1 MRIDR
6 LKLPDFRNL
15 KNFEIGFDESQPTT
29 VILGRNGSGKSNLI
43 EALVEIFRDL
53 EDGKASTFAYEISY
67 LCHGRRIE
75 VINEPNGKK
84 REQYSVDGVWVSRTE
99 FQALHDDVLPKHV
112 FAYYSGWNRRLE
124 SGFDDPTRKLYK
136 LWLDNEDRDIPL
148 RRLFYCRKEY
158 SQFVLLAFFLSNNPA
173 AEKLLR
179 DYLGIESFDSA
190 LFVLK
195 TPYWRGSGKPNK
207 VQLEKGDSRFWYARG
222 AFKHFL
228 DRLWQNAMAPI
239 RNEETP
245 ERDFRGRTESVERLY
260 LYIKDLNQLRTLS
273 GSDSPKDFFGLLES
287 LFLCD
292 LIDEIRVS
300 VQHTRAGRIR
310 FEQLSEGEQQLLTVL
325 GLMLFTQQDE
335 SLFLLDEPDTHLN
348 PVWTYDF
355 LSLLQQNIVADKAQL
370 LIATH
375 NPLLIGTLRKEQV
388 RILSQEQ
395 GQTDGLAPDED
406 PIGIGVEG
414 LLKSELYGLRSTLAP
429 EVLAKLDR
437 HYLLLGK
444 RDRSDDENIE
454 LIKLAAELNEMSVA
468 RTHPNPYFEQFAN
481 AMARRGPEPIQG
493 LTKEDIKAQTQL
505 ADDVMAEILA
515 EEKAARSEGAA

>member
-6 LKLPDFRNL
+6 LRLPDFRNL
-15 KNFEIGFDESQPTT
+15 KNFEINFDESQPTT

-53 EDGKASTFAYEISY
+53 EDGKSSTFAYEISY
-67 LCHGRRIE
+67 LCHGHRVE
-75 VINEPNGKK
+75 VINEAKGKK
-84 REQYSVDGVWVSRTE
+84 HEQYSVDGVAVSRAE
-99 FQALHDDVLPKHV
+99 FHALHDEVLPKHV

-124 SGFDDPTRKLYK
+124 SGFDQPTHKLYK
-136 LWLDNEDRDIPL
+136 QWLDNEDRDIPL

-158 SQFVLLAFFLSNNPA
+158 SQFVLLAFFLSNSPS

-179 DYLGIESFDSA
+179 DYLCIESFDSA

-239 RNEETP
+239 LNAETP

-388 RILSQEQ
+388 RILSQ
-395 GQTDGLAPDED
+395 GQSQTEGREPDED

-429 EVLAKLDR
+429 EVLVKLDR

-481 AMARRGPEPIQG
+481 AMARSVPEPTQG
-493 LTKEDIKAQTQL
+493 LNKEDIEAQAKL
-505 ADDVMAEILA
+505 ADNVLAEILA
-515 EEKAARSEGAA
+515 EEKTARSEGTT

>member
-1 MRIDR
+1 MRIYR

-15 KNFEIGFDESQPTT
+15 KNFEINFDESQPTT

-53 EDGKASTFAYEISY
+53 EDGKASTFAYEITY
-67 LCHGRRIE
+67 LCHGHWVE
-75 VINEPNGKK
+75 VTNEPKGKK
-84 REQYSVDGVWVSRTE
+84 REQYSVDGTSVSRAE
-99 FQALHDDVLPKHV
+99 FHAMHDKVLPKHV

-124 SGFDDPTRKLYK
+124 GGFDEPTRKLYMQ
-136 LWLDNEDRDIPL
+136 WLNNEDRDIPL

-158 SQFVLLAFFLSNNPA
+158 SQFVLLAFFLSNKPS
-173 AEKLLR
+173 AEKLLL

-207 VQLEKGDSRFWYARG
+207 VQLEKGDPRFWYARG

-239 RNEETP
+239 LNEEKL
-245 ERDFRGRTESVERLY
+245 ERDIRGRVESVERLY
-260 LYIKDLNQLRTLS
+260 LYIKDLDQLRTLS

-395 GQTDGLAPDED
+395 GQTEGREPDED

-429 EVLAKLDR
+429 EVLDKLDR

-444 RDRSDDENIE
+444 REKSVAEEQE
-454 LIKLAAELNEMSVA
+454 LMSLAAELNEMSVA
-468 RTHPNPYFEQFAN
+468 RTHPNPYFERFAY
-481 AMARRGPEPIQG
+481 AMARRAPETNQV
-493 LTKEDIKAQTQL
+493 LTKEDIEAQAKL
-505 ADDVMAEILA
+505 ADDVVAEILA
-515 EEKAARSEGAA
+515 EERAERSEGAA

>member
-15 KNFEIGFDESQPTT
+15 KDFEIKFDESQPTT

-53 EDGKASTFAYEISY
+53 EDGKASTFAYEIAY
-67 LCHGRRIE
+67 LCHGHRVE
-75 VINEPNGKK
+75 VINEPKGKK
-84 REQYSVDGVWVSRTE
+84 HEQYSVDGAAVSRAE
-99 FQALHDDVLPKHV
+99 FHALHDKVLPKHV

-124 SGFDDPTRKLYK
+124 SGFDEPTRSLYMK
-136 LWLDNEDRDIPL
+136 WLNNEDRDIPL

-158 SQFVLLAFFLSNNPA
+158 SQFVLLAFFLSNNPSA
-173 AEKLLR
+173 GQLLR

-207 VQLEKGDSRFWYARG
+207 VQLENGDSRFWYARG

-228 DRLWQNAMAPI
+228 GRLWQNAMAPI
-239 RNEETP
+239 LNAETP
-245 ERDFRGRTESVERLY
+245 ERDFRGRKESVERLY
-260 LYIKDLNQLRTLS
+260 LYIKDLEQLRTLS
-273 GSDSPKDFFGLLES
+273 GDDSPKEFFGLLES

-370 LIATH
+370 FIATH
-375 NPLLIGTLRKEQV
+375 NPLLIGSLRKEQV

-395 GQTDGLAPDED
+395 GQTEGREPVED

-414 LLKSELYGLRSTLAP
+414 LLRSELYGLRSTLAP
-429 EVLAKLDR
+429 EVLDKLDR

-444 RDRSDDENIE
+444 RDRSDEENIE
-454 LIKLAAELNEMSVA
+454 LMALATELNELSVA
-468 RTHPNPYFEQFAN
+468 RTHPNPYFAQFAN
-481 AMARRGPEPIQG
+481 AMARNATEPDQG
-493 LTKEDIKAQTQL
+493 LSKEDIKAQEKI
-505 ADDVMAEILA
+505 ADEVLAEILA
-515 EEKAARSEGAA
+515 EERSARSEVSK

>member
-1 MRIDR
+1 MRIKC
-6 LKLPDFRNL
+6 LKLPDFKNL
-15 KNFEIGFDESQPTT
+15 KNFEINFDESQPTT
-29 VILGRNGSGKSNLI
+29 VILGQNGSGKSNLI

-53 EDGKASTFAYEISY
+53 ENSKASSFPYEIAY
-67 LCHGRRIE
+67 ICHKRQVEIT
-75 VINEPNGKK
+75 NEPKGKK
-84 REQYSVDGVWVSRTE
+84 ALQYTVDGVLLSRAE
-99 FQALHDDVLPKHV
+99 FEALHDQVLPKHV

-124 SGFDDPTRKLYK
+124 SGFDDPTHKLYMQ
-136 LWLDNEDRDIPL
+136 WLNNEDRDIPL

-158 SQFVLLAFFLSNNPA
+158 SQFVLMAFFLSNKPA

-228 DRLWQNAMAPI
+228 DRLWKNAMAPI
-239 RNEETP
+239 LNAETP
-245 ERDFRGRTESVERLY
+245 ERDFRGRTETVERLY
-260 LYIKDLNQLRTLS
+260 LYIKDLDQLRTLS

-300 VQHTRAGRIR
+300 VQHVRAGRIR

-355 LSLLQQNIVADKAQL
+355 LSLLQQNIAADKAQL

-395 GQTDGLAPDED
+395 GQTDSREPEED

-429 EVLAKLDR
+429 EVLDKLDR

-444 RDRSDDENIE
+444 RDRNDDDDIE
-454 LIKLAAELNEMSVA
+454 LMTLATELNELGVA
-468 RTHPNPYFEQFAN
+468 RTHPNPYFAQFAN
-481 AMARRGPEPIQG
+481 AMARSTPEPAQG
-493 LTKEDIKAQTQL
+493 LSKEEIKAQAKI
-505 ADDVMAEILA
+505 ADEVMAEILA
-515 EEKAARSEGAA
+515 EELAARSKVAK

>member
-1 MRIDR
+1 MRIHR

-15 KNFEIGFDESQPTT
+15 KDFEINFDESQPTT

-43 EALVEIFRDL
+43 EAFVEIFRDL
-53 EDGKASTFAYEISY
+53 EDGKTSAFAYEIVY
-67 LCHGRRIE
+67 LCHGHLVE
-75 VINEPNGKK
+75 VINEPKGKK
-84 REQYSVDGVWVSRTE
+84 REQYSVNSTWISRAE
-99 FQALHDDVLPKHV
+99 FQALHDEVLPKHV

-124 SGFDDPTRKLYK
+124 GGFDDPTRKLYK
-136 LWLDNEDRDIPL
+136 QWLDNEDGDTPL

-158 SQFVLLAFFLSNNPA
+158 SQFVLLAFFLSNNPS

-179 DYLGIESFDSA
+179 NYLGIESFDSA
-190 LFVLK
+190 LFILK

-239 RNEETP
+239 LNSENR
-245 ERDFRGRTESVERLY
+245 ERDIRGRVESVERLY
-260 LYIKDLNQLRTLS
+260 LYIKDLGQLRSLS
-273 GSDSPKDFFGLLES
+273 GSDSPKDFFALLES

-300 VQHTRAGRIR
+300 VQHTRAGHIR

-355 LSLLQQNIVADKAQL
+355 LSLLQQNIVADKTQL

-375 NPLLIGTLRKEQV
+375 NPLLIGTLKKEQV
-388 RILSQEQ
+388 RILLQEQ
-395 GQTDGLAPDED
+395 DKTEGREPDED

-429 EVLAKLDR
+429 EVLDKLDR

-444 RDRSDDENIE
+444 EHKSDNEKLE
-454 LIKLAAELNEMSVA
+454 LMALATELNEMSVA

-481 AMARRGPEPIQG
+481 AMARRVPEPHQA
-493 LTKEDIKAQTQL
+493 LTKKDIEAQTKL

-515 EEKAARSEGAA
+515 EERADRPEGPA

>member
-1 MRIDR
+1 MRIKR
-6 LKLPDFRNL
+6 LKLPDFKNL
-15 KNFEIGFDESQPTT
+15 KNFEINFDESQPTT
-29 VILGRNGSGKSNLI
+29 VILGQNGSGKSNLI

-53 EDGKASTFAYEISY
+53 ENSEASIFSYEITY
-67 LCHGRRIE
+67 LCHNRQVE
-75 VINEPNGKK
+75 VTNEPKEKK
-84 REQYSVDGVWVSRTE
+84 SLQYMVDGVWVSRAE
-99 FQALHDDVLPKHV
+99 FEALHDQVLPKHV

-124 SGFDDPTRKLYK
+124 SGFDAPTHKLYK
-136 LWLDNEDRDIPL
+136 QWLENEDRDIPL

-158 SQFVLLAFFLSNNPA
+158 SQLVLLAFFLSNNPSA
-173 AEKLLR
+173 GKLLR
-179 DYLGIESFDSA
+179 NYLSIESFDSA

-195 TPYWRGSGKPNK
+195 TPYWRGSSKPNK
-207 VQLEKGDSRFWYARG
+207 VQLEKGDPRFWYARG

-239 RNEETP
+239 LNAETP
-245 ERDFRGRTESVERLY
+245 ERDFRGRTETVERLY
-260 LYIKDLNQLRTLS
+260 LYIKDLDQLRTLS

-375 NPLLIGTLRKEQV
+375 NPLLIGSLKKEQV
-388 RILSQEQ
+388 RILSQAQ
-395 GQTDGLAPDED
+395 MQTESREPEED

-429 EVLAKLDR
+429 EVLDKLDR
-437 HYLLLGK
+437 HYFLLGK
-444 RDRSDDENIE
+444 NDRSDDENSE
-454 LIKLAAELNEMSVA
+454 LMTLAAELNEMGVA

-481 AMARRGPEPIQG
+481 AMARRVPETNQA
-493 LTKEDIKAQTQL
+493 LSKEDIESQTRL
-505 ADDVMAEILA
+505 SDELVAEILA
-515 EEKAARSEGAA
+515 EESADKMAGAA